1 MSLSQSKLAIIG
13 MGNVGCALAHHLT
26 IGNLCDELVLIDR
39 LQQKAWAEAEDLK
52 HSLGFSENRMS
63 IYAGDYSDCKDADI
77 VVLSVAAPYVDGN
90 TRLDMLDKAT
100 RIVQDIVPQVMQ
112 SGFAG
117 IFIVITNPVDAL
129 TYLVHKLSGLP
140 AHRVI
145 GTGTSLDSARL
156 RHFLA
161 DTMGVDPRS
170 VEAMCLGEHGD
181 SQMIPWSQVTVGAKK
196 FSQIL
201 HDNPE
206 RLKGIDIHKV
216 QQEISQIAY
225 QIVRSKGATNF
236 GIAAVAARM
245 VKAIVRDGN
254 IVMPASVMLNGEY
267 GESDVYAGVPAVIT
281 CNGIKELVTYHLDE
295 HELAEFKQSL
305 ALLKRVNQQMMAS
318 LNQEEACQ

>member
-13 MGNVGCALAHHLT
+13 MGHVGCALAHHLT
-26 IGNLCDELVLIDR
+26 IGNLCDELILIDH
-39 LQQKAWAEAEDLK
+39 LKEKAWAEAEDLK
-52 HSLGFSENRMS
+52 HSLGFSENRMN

-77 VVLSVAAPYVDGN
+77 VVLSVSAPNVGVT
-90 TRLDMLDKAT
+90 TRLDMLDKAS
-100 RIVQDIVPQVMQ
+100 RIVSDIVPQVMQ

-117 IFIVITNPVDAL
+117 IFIVITNPVDAIS
-129 TYLVHKLSGLP
+129 YLVHKLSGLP
-140 AHRVI
+140 PHRVM

-196 FSQIL
+196 FSEIL

-206 RLKGIDIHKV
+206 RLQGIDIHKV

-225 QIVRSKGATNF
+225 KIVHAKGATNF

-245 VKAIVRDGN
+245 IKAIVRDSN
-254 IVMPASVMLNGEY
+254 TVMPVSVMLNGEY
-267 GESDVYAGVPAVIT
+267 GESDVYTGVPAVIT
-281 CNGIKELVTYHLDE
+281 CNGIKELVTYHLEE

-305 ALLKRVNQQMMAS
+305 QLLKRVNQQMMAS
-318 LNQEEACQ
+318 FNNEELCD